1 MLLKEGYESYLG
13 FEKHGNNGAM
23 TLSGSLLHGLL
34 VFKTKGII
42 HNPLSISH

>member
-13 FEKHGNNGAM
+13 FEKLGNHGAM